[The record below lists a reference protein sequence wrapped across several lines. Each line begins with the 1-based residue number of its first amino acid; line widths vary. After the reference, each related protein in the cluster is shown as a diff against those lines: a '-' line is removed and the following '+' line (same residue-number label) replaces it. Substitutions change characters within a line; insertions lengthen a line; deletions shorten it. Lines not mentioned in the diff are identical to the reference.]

1 MSNTSRA
8 ARPRFLTLGLT
19 EEENATVADF
29 AGDVRV
35 AQAMSDI
42 HAEEHDV
49 LVAVG
54 ADFSGANGLFEY
66 QLIFA
71 PAPILNSR
79 NLISSAPSRVQRP
92 PLPVSGHNTSRLAIS
107 ASAMPPPN

>member
-1 MSNTSRA
+1 
-8 ARPRFLTLGLT
+8 
-19 EEENATVADF
+19 
-29 AGDVRV
+29 
-35 AQAMSDI
+35 MSDI

-92 PLPVSGHNTSRLAIS
+92 PLPVSGHNTSRLAIFRIS
-107 ASAMPPPN
+107 DAAAELGLSSLVQRTWYAGSDIYTVCTNR